1 MCVSALRIRT
11 QSSKWILWRNPDA
24 NRFPRK
30 SLPVSSGSDLGRRSA
45 FVRSGGGNVLIVLKL
60 ARSLKNLTPCEYMAK
75 QNQDVY
81 IDLAAVNLLNGHP
94 KSVIA
99 MQ

>member
-1 MCVSALRIRT
+1 MDTLEKSGCEQVSQEKLTGKLRE
-11 QSSKWILWRNPDA
+11 
-24 NRFPRK
+24 
-30 SLPVSSGSDLGRRSA
+30 DLGRRSA